1 MVSAH
6 RQAWTWQDEWYGM
19 TMTEIRRLEAETA
32 RALAMKMGQDE
43 EVAKKAVEG
52 GTEEAPAV
60 PSMNFGSCLS
70 FASESE
76 QASMFQSIPGS
87 DVDDEDFYDTRSV
100 NINGEVS
107 PGFCTTASEGNQCF
121 TSEEVSQ
128 SNILLF
134 IVQGGFLREKRTD
147 ESSTLAEFFTFRSTL
162 ESTVANH
169 FPEFRSRLIIR
180 SISCPA
186 LVTGIHQLLKTIDP
200 ATPESTSSETD
211 VGPTRKFTSL
221 GNIPLL
227 LTTSSHYPRDLHRL
241 AQQLNGA
248 YIEFRDSADGLH
260 FSGNVCLVADSLG
273 SIMLYDLLSS
283 PELANRNNE
292 AFTKLENIQHIP
304 DGSSLLFDV
313 QDVFFLGSPLGLLLS
328 LRQRI
333 GIQSNRRVG
342 CGFGFPSPI
351 RPACEQVF
359 NIFDITDPFAYR
371 LEPLLDAAFEGVP
384 VIRLPAC
391 GSWDSSQRRGLRR
404 QLLMIPSTE
413 ISSKQIPASIT
424 SVLHPFLG
432 IDFTQKTSHYATGN
446 TMRSDWW
453 GYQRMD
459 LGLHCQEGGKNVI
472 SQSLPTAYYRYW
484 ESKGVSYFIVWQ
496 LVERLHRGCFS
507 VRGDNAQCIQS
518 GGVVLGEE
526 HGLKLSSPFRTHS
539 SSPSMC
545 CTEQGVSFSNP
556 GFFSGGGGG
565 AGGLS
570 RQFRSSISSRLRFKS
585 RPPDR
590 TKVC

>member
-107 PGFCTTASEGNQCF
+107 PGFCTTASE
-121 TSEEVSQ
+121 
-128 SNILLF
+128 
-134 IVQGGFLREKRTD
+134 
-147 ESSTLAEFFTFRSTL
+147 
-162 ESTVANH
+162 
-169 FPEFRSRLIIR
+169 
-180 SISCPA
+180 
-186 LVTGIHQLLKTIDP
+186 
-200 ATPESTSSETD
+200 
-211 VGPTRKFTSL
+211 
-221 GNIPLL
+221 
-227 LTTSSHYPRDLHRL
+227 
-241 AQQLNGA
+241 
-248 YIEFRDSADGLH
+248 
-260 FSGNVCLVADSLG
+260 VADSLG